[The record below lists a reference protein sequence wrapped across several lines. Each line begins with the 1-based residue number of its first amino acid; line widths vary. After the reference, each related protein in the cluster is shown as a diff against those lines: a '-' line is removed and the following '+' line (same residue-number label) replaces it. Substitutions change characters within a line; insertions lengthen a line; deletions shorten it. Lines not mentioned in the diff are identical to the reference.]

1 MTQPYSSSPYSQG
14 SRQGKMVDDTL
25 RKMFGPSRP
34 TVPTS
39 ARRTLPSHNLPQ
51 QHRSPA
57 VARLMGQDP
66 GPIGLQ
72 PKTAGMPQGS
82 SPFTGKKQPKQ
93 ASRAALG
100 QEALRRGQATPRQ
113 VSSLQREIGGFR
125 SRNLSATAQ
134 PMVNRGQPYVAMP
147 ANAEEGMVNME
158 LKAYG
163 SPIRSGRAS
172 SARQATPPT
181 LQYEAP
187 DPLQGQSL
195 SQRQSIGLGKP
206 RIDAPDASRSPTVR
220 RSQAD
225 TEFGAAPEATGPL
238 HMQGTMGSPASRLQ
252 FTGSAP
258 GLSNPRMNEFGEPI
272 DFPVTEITDLRR
284 PPMDAT
290 EQAMGS
296 MDYTTDP
303 LTVQNSPVNARS
315 KFSADSTHMLDDSGK
330 LVRRGGGERHSTRAR
345 GQRPGAE
352 PKSAYE
358 AYKAGTG
365 LPELEAHV
373 EMMENTPLQISQ
385 EDRQKAAQMK
395 KDRAEPSSFLRPGGG
410 LTDLYKGQ
418 AGGNDTMYD
427 SSDPAQMLMPAPR
440 SPGVDEDSLAKLKS
454 EYQPNHRSRSVMSEG
469 LGDGSDFDRMR
480 EADAAARAEH
490 VMPTV
495 DPLMNRDFTGVDSS
509 VRQDVSAGDA
519 RRRKRRG
526 TPDPGTEA
534 GNALFRE
541 QRERRSQRRQ
551 DALDLKRE
559 ANDLRAGTNMGFRQA
574 VGAVRRRDAAIERQD
589 EMIADQQRRQDV
601 STYIETAQQDPALA
615 RQFAEQVGLE
625 GFAGKTSA
633 EVAQEMENKSAMR
646 VQLSENPQS
655 ILDITRDVREQFP
668 SDPERQQEELAKLGI
683 SPDMVSSAMER
694 TKPGFLDRVTG
705 IGKSLLAAGART
717 IGQGIDGASENP
729 VAIGA
734 IPGLALLPSGA
745 GAALGSGASQYILQP
760 DQDEQDRLR
769 ARRLIQLNNSSR

>member
-1 MTQPYSSSPYSQG
+1 
-14 SRQGKMVDDTL
+14 
-25 RKMFGPSRP
+25 
-34 TVPTS
+34 
-39 ARRTLPSHNLPQ
+39 
-51 QHRSPA
+51 
-57 VARLMGQDP
+57 MGRDP

-72 PKTAGMPQGS
+72 PKTAGVPQGF

-93 ASRAALG
+93 TSRAALG
-100 QEALRRGQATPRQ
+100 QEARRRGQATPRQ
-113 VSSLQREIGGFR
+113 VSSLQQEIGGFR
-125 SRNLSATAQ
+125 NRNLSATAQ
-134 PMVNRGQPYVAMP
+134 PMVRRGQPPTEEVARILRTSP
-147 ANAEEGMVNME
+147 ENRTKKQTSELFEHFAKQRSTANAEEGMVNME
-158 LKAYG
+158 LKAYE

-172 SARQATPPT
+172 SAQQATPPT

-195 SQRQSIGLGKP
+195 SQRQSPGLGKP
-206 RIDAPDASRSPTVR
+206 SIDAPDASRSPTVR
-220 RSQAD
+220 RSQSD
-225 TEFGAAPEATGPL
+225 IEFGTAPEVTGPL
-238 HMQGTMGSPASRLQ
+238 HMRGTMGSPASRLQ
-252 FTGSAP
+252 PTGVAP
-258 GLSNPRMNEFGEPI
+258 GSSAPRMNEFGEPI
-272 DFPVTEITDLRR
+272 DFPVTGIVDLRR

-315 KFSADSTHMLDDSGK
+315 KFSADSTHMIDDSGK
-330 LVRRGGGERHSTRAR
+330 LVRRGGGARHPTRAR
-345 GQRPGAE
+345 GQRPGVE

-385 EDRQKAAQMK
+385 EDRQRAAQMK
-395 KDRAEPSSFLRPGGG
+395 RDRAETSSFLRPGGG
-410 LTDLYKGQ
+410 LTDLYEGQ

-427 SSDPAQMLMPAPR
+427 SSDPSQMLMPAPR

-454 EYQPNHRSRSVMSEG
+454 KYQPNHRSRSVMSEG

-480 EADAAARAEH
+480 EADAAARADH

-495 DPLMNRDFTGVDSS
+495 DPLMNRDFRGLDTN
-509 VRQDVSAGDA
+509 VRERIIDGDA
-519 RRRKRRG
+519 RRRERRG
-526 TPDPGTEA
+526 TPNPGTEA
-534 GNALFRE
+534 GDALFRE

-551 DALDLKRE
+551 DALDLRRE
-559 ANDLRAGTNMGFRQA
+559 ANDLRAGTGMGFRQA

-668 SDPERQQEELAKLGI
+668 NNPERQQEELAKLGI

-694 TKPGFLDRVTG
+694 TKPGFLDSATG
-705 IGKSLLAAGART
+705 VGKSALAAGARA
-717 IGQGIDGASENP
+717 IGQGIDGALESP
-729 VAIGA
+729 VTGV
-734 IPGLALLPSGA
+734 IPGVGLLPSGA

-769 ARRLIQLNNSSR
+769 ARRLIQQNNPSR